1 MPSAATIYRF
11 TSAFA
16 LVVVCVSTAHA
27 QALSQPS
34 PVARLSDVTQFGVPR
49 DSTYIFCDGAD
60 CPDRST
66 KHLYVEPPAEPRYV
80 EEEIDV
86 PLSHAKAKPKKVA
99 KKSTKKA
106 IRKTQRKKPTIKY
119 QCTPVTVK

>member
-1 MPSAATIYRF
+1 MPSAASIYRF

-16 LVVVCVSTAHA
+16 LSVFCASAAHA

-34 PVARLSDVTQFGVPR
+34 PVVRLSDVTQFGVPR
-49 DSTYIFCDGAD
+49 DSTYIFCDGVD

-66 KHLYVEPPAEPRYV
+66 KHLYVEQPAEPRYV

-86 PLSHAKAKPKKVA
+86 PLSHAKVKPKKAA
-99 KKSTKKA
+99 KKFTKKA
-106 IRKTQRKKPTIKY
+106 IRKSPHKKPAIKY
-119 QCTPVTVK
+119 QCTPVTSK